1 MRYISLTPAS
11 AAATRMYGSMPGLPP
26 VAGGVTMTISG
37 TPATWAGMTFISTDD
52 GYAALPPG
60 T

>member
-1 MRYISLTPAS
+1 MVNTRCTPARK
-11 AAATRMYGSMPGLPP
+11 AAASTRALRSPPG
-26 VAGGVTMTISG
+26 VGTTMTISG
-37 TPATWAGMTFISTDD
+37 TPATWAGMAFINTLD